1 MRLKVSRDEL
11 LKGLN
16 IAFHAIGTK
25 SPMPILNNFK
35 LDMED
40 TGFLITSSNSEL
52 SIRTRVPL
60 IHNGKTIIS
69 DYKVGSTLVSAKLLS
84 DIVRKMTSDT
94 ISIELFD
101 NTILHVVD
109 TKSKFQLNSIKA
121 EEYPEIDLIV
131 QGVKLELDTK
141 AFKELVDQTAFSASN
156 KEQRPIMMALNLE
169 ASSNKLIATA
179 TDSSRLARKEI
190 TVEGNTK
197 FIVNP
202 PARVLTQVVSMLS
215 PEGKITLSVTDK
227 KILFSFDQT
236 IISSRLIGGEY
247 PPTANIIPKSSN
259 FYFEVNAKDFIAAM
273 ERVSVMSVERENI
286 VKLSITDKGAE
297 VSSRSAQ
304 VGSAN
309 ETLTQFKYS
318 GDAFSISFNAEYV
331 IAAIRATGA
340 TDIKLGFIG
349 ENKPFVIKNDKD
361 VSLIQLGTPIRTF

>member
-1 MRLKVSRDEL
+1 MRLKVNRDEL
-11 LKGLN
+11 LKALN

-25 SPMPILNNFK
+25 TPMPILNNFK
-35 LDMED
+35 LEMED
-40 TGFLITSSNSEL
+40 TGFLITSSNSEI

-60 IHNGKTIIS
+60 IHHSKTIIT
-69 DYKVGSTLVSAKLLS
+69 DYKVGSTLVSAKLLN
-84 DIVRKMTSDT
+84 DIVRKMNSETLSL
-94 ISIELFD
+94 ELFD
-101 NTILHVVD
+101 NTILHVSD
-109 TKSKFQLNSIKA
+109 AKSKFQLNSIKV
-121 EEYPEIDLIV
+121 EEYPDIDLIV
-131 QGVKLELDTK
+131 QGVKLDVDTK
-141 AFKELVDQTAFSASN
+141 AFKELVDQTAFSAST

-169 ASSNKLIATA
+169 ATTNKLIATA

-190 TVEGNTK
+190 SVEGNTK

-202 PARVLTQVVSMLS
+202 PARVLMQVAGLLS
-215 PEGKITLSVTDK
+215 PEGKISLSVTDK

-236 IISSRLIGGEY
+236 IIASRLIGGEY

-259 FYFEVNAKDFIAAM
+259 FYFEANAKEFISAM

-286 VKLSITDKGAE
+286 IKLTITDKGAE

-318 GDAFSISFNAEYV
+318 GDTFNISFNAEYV
-331 IAAIRATGA
+331 IAAIKATGA
-340 TDIKLGFIG
+340 IDIKLGFIG
-349 ENKPFVIKNDKD
+349 ETKPFVIKNDKD